1 MLVSGRPHIRLRISK
16 NQLFR
21 TLDDV
26 NPIPELQQL
35 EEYVLENANKLGIGT
50 MGFGGE
56 TTLLGCKLACIT
68 VCQLVSTYLWR
79 IIAGHT
85 VALV

>member
-1 MLVSGRPHIRLRISK
+1 MPSSCGISSTRSGCSAGVMVLVSGRPHIRLRISK

-35 EEYVLENANKLGIGT
+35 EEYVLENANKRHWYDGI
-50 MGFGGE
+50 
-56 TTLLGCKLACIT
+56 
-68 VCQLVSTYLWR
+68 WR
-79 IIAGHT
+79 RNNFT
-85 VALV
+85 WL